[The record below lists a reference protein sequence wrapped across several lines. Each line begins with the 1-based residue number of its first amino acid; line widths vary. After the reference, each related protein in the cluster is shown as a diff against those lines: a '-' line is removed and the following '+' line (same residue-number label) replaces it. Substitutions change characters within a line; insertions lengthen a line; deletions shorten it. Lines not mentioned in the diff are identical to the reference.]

1 MSIFLRRILYL
12 APVVLS
18 LLLVA
23 DAAAQCRVC
32 AEWQGAWMC
41 VTTPNRI
48 KCVIDGPDCTMT
60 LVTKCT
66 EGSGVSTKGC
76 LKPKMSQGALLLTQ
90 GLNPKG
96 TLAFPV
102 GQSNDPLLLR
112 EVTFKA
118 GPEETSIS
126 GGSLLN
132 QTKLPVVRYML
143 GFGVVRRGSTTVEIL
158 PGLDATPTMPINPGE
173 TRGMYPQAM
182 EIPVPKA
189 ERAAIGVFVLEVQFA
204 DGSSWK
210 PGLDRIKAIIQD
222 LVARQTAEPKQ
233 SKPTV

>member
-1 MSIFLRRILYL
+1 MSTFLRKTLYL

-32 AEWQGAWMC
+32 AEWQGGWMC

-48 KCVIDGPDCTMT
+48 KCVIDGLDCTMT

-66 EGSGVSTKGC
+66 EGIGVSTKGC
-76 LKPKMSQGALLLTQ
+76 LKPKMSQGALLPAQ
-90 GLNPKG
+90 GSNPKG

-102 GQSNDPLLLR
+102 GQSTDPLLLK
-112 EVTFKA
+112 EVTFKT

-143 GFGVVRRGSTTVEIL
+143 GFAVVRRGSTSVEL
-158 PGLDATPTMPINPGE
+158 VPGLDATPTIPINPGE
-173 TRGMYPQAM
+173 TRGMYSQAM
-182 EIPVPKA
+182 EIPIPKV
-189 ERAAIGVFVLEVQFA
+189 ERSAVGVFVLEVQFA
-204 DGSSWK
+204 DGSTWK
-210 PGLDRIKAIIQD
+210 PGLDRIKAIVQD
-222 LVARQTAEPKQ
+222 LLLQQTAEPKQ
-233 SKPTV
+233 SKPTA